1 MQGFVTFRIFYGK
14 SILHPLCIE
23 QPLKIHNPEV
33 MIECLLMA
41 REKNFLLEIAIQE
54 HSIWMISTF

>member
-1 MQGFVTFRIFYGK
+1 MVSQNPSPFV
-14 SILHPLCIE
+14 LE

-41 REKNFLLEIAIQE
+41 REKNFLLEIATQE
-54 HSIWMISTF
+54 HSIWMICTF